1 MENVKAYRDI
11 RLCFNR
17 KTFLKHSRKPNF
29 SRAAIYDTDSNFGGV
44 ELKPTSV
51 VLNKPRCKYIYI
63 YIYIHS
69 ESKFFILD
77 VGVTVLARAKWIM
90 YDFHY
95 ETIMKTFGEDS
106 VKLLFTDTDSLW

>member
-29 SRAAIYDTDSNFGGV
+29 SRAVIYNTDTNFGGV
-44 ELKPTSV
+44 ELKPTHV
-51 VLNKPRCKYIYI
+51 VLNKPRCKYI
-63 YIYIHS
+63 HT
-69 ESKFFILD
+69 ESKLFSTFFILD
-77 VGVTVLARAKWIM
+77 VGVSVLALAKWIM

-95 ETIMKTFGEDS
+95 ETIMKIFGEDS